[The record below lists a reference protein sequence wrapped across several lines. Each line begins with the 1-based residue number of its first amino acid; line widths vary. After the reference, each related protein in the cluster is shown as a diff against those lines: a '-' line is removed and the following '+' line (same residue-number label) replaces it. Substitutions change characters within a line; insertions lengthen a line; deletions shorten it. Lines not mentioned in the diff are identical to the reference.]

1 MSSLTVEPANVEP
14 ANVEPATLEKQAH
27 PLQHIIDIILRQTDY
42 TEEQTIAKMKEHNNN
57 AITIIREYVSG
68 GIDVKGIK
76 KETEKSTNQQIY
88 GEIRSLMDDAS
99 KRYISQKAYEKRKE
113 EYMKYMQ
120 EKHLIA
126 EQQQQQQQK
135 TDISNVIII

>member
-126 EQQQQQQQK
+126 EQQQQQQK

>member
-1 MSSLTVEPANVEP
+1 MSSLTVEP

-120 EKHLIA
+120 EKRLIA
-126 EQQQQQQQK
+126 EQQQQQK

>member
-1 MSSLTVEPANVEP
+1 MNVKNYYKHKILQRNFDKEKIENEKLETDRLEIERLKTEKNKWE
-14 ANVEPATLEKQAH
+14 NVL
-27 PLQHIIDIILRQTDY
+27 
-42 TEEQTIAKMKEHNNN
+42 
-57 AITIIREYVSG
+57 
-68 GIDVKGIK
+68 K

-120 EKHLIA
+120 EKRLIA
-126 EQQQQQQQK
+126 EQQQQQK